1 MTFAAALNRE
11 PMKFIDTQAD
21 CGTIDRN
28 PIAKLNKGYR
38 KGRSNHQ
45 EQTPI
50 QTPIHQA
57 VRRESQTEQE
67 LRFSSLSKNKE
78 NNCYSDN
85 RLVHD

>member
-1 MTFAAALNRE
+1 MTFAAALHRE

-21 CGTIDRN
+21 SGTIDRN

-50 QTPIHQA
+50 HQT